1 MAKPRKTTP
10 KKASPK
16 RSSRVK
22 GGVSITLLIRLFTVF
37 FALLGCVAAAGFWL
51 LTKPLAQ
58 NKPLIDAHVTQGLS
72 ARGIAEELNTQGLD
86 INPGLFAI
94 ATRISGSAS
103 SLKAGRYELPK
114 DISILG
120 LIEFLSQGKGV
131 LSSITLVEGFTSAQF
146 IAQLKQRSDL
156 VDDLVPLTTDAKTDA
171 KVPDSL
177 LSSQQSLQLSSQ
189 LGKQFG
195 LEGGHLEGWLYP
207 DTYRYAPGSK
217 ISDLL
222 KRAVRLQT
230 DELNKAWAQRNPN
243 TPLKSPYEA
252 LVMASIVEKETG
264 KAADRP
270 KVSSVFN
277 NRLKVGMM
285 LQTDPTV
292 IYGVGAAFDGNL
304 TRRHLQTDTPYN
316 SYTRTGLPPTPIAN
330 PSKASLYAA
339 VRPEETPYYYFVAK
353 GDGGSYFSK
362 NLNEHNQAVRKYQL
376 GR

>member
-1 MAKPRKTTP
+1 MAKP
-10 KKASPK
+10 KKPASKRNPVK
-16 RSSRVK
+16 RSGIARGKISAY
-22 GGVSITLLIRLFTVF
+22 LLVRLFTVI
-37 FALLGCVAAAGFWL
+37 FALVGCLAAFGFWSV
-51 LTKPLAQ
+51 TKPLPQ
-58 NKPLIDAHVTQGLS
+58 SKPLIDAHVTQGLS
-72 ARGIAEELNTQGLD
+72 ARGIAEELSSQGLD
-86 INPGLFAI
+86 VNPSLFAI
-94 ATRISGSAS
+94 AARLSGSAS

-120 LIEFLSQGKGV
+120 LIDFLSQGKGV
-131 LSSITLVEGFTSAQF
+131 LSSITLVEGLTSAQF
-146 IAQLKQRSDL
+146 IAQLRQRADL
-156 VDDLVPLTTDAKTDA
+156 VDDLPADPAAKKEGAENLVDN
-171 KVPDSL
+171 
-177 LSSQQSLQLSSQ
+177 QLVKQ
-189 LGKQFG
+189 LGLELG

-222 KRAVRLQT
+222 KRAVRLQA
-230 DELNKAWAQRNPN
+230 DELNKAWSQRDPSS
-243 TPLKSPYEA
+243 PLKSPYEA
-252 LVMASIVEKETG
+252 LIMASIVEKETG
-264 KAADRP
+264 KASDRP

-292 IYGVGAAFDGNL
+292 IYGVGPAFDGNL

>member
-1 MAKPRKTTP
+1 M
-10 KKASPK
+10 
-16 RSSRVK
+16 
-22 GGVSITLLIRLFTVF
+22 LIRLFTAA
-37 FALLGCVAAAGFWL
+37 FALLGCLLAAGFWL
-51 LTKPLAQ
+51 LTKPIPQDTSQA
-58 NKPLIDAHVTQGLS
+58 KPRLDAHVTQGLG
-72 ARGIAEELNTQGLD
+72 ARGIAEELNTQGLGV
-86 INPGLFAI
+86 NPDLFAL
-94 ATRISGSAS
+94 AARLSGAAS

-114 DISILG
+114 DISTLE
-120 LIEFLSQGKGV
+120 LVDFLSQGKGV

-146 IAQLKQRSDL
+146 IAQLKQRPDL
-156 VDDLVPLTTDAKTDA
+156 IDDLVSNPALEAKGVD
-171 KVPDSL
+171 L
-177 LSSQQSLQLSSQ
+177 SQQIGRQL
-189 LGKQFG
+189 G
-195 LEGGHLEGWLYP
+195 LEGGHLEGWLFP
-207 DTYRYAPGSK
+207 DTYRYAPGSQ
-217 ISDLL
+217 ISDLI

-230 DELNKAWAQRNPN
+230 EELNKAWSQRDPN
-243 TPLKSPYEA
+243 TPLKTPYQA

-264 KAADRP
+264 KASDRP

-339 VRPEETPYYYFVAK
+339 VRPEETPYYYFVAQ

>member
-1 MAKPRKTTP
+1 MAKPRKTAP
-10 KKASPK
+10 KKNSSK
-16 RSSRVK
+16 RSSTAR
-22 GGVSITLLIRLFTVF
+22 GRISFAFLIRLFTVG

-51 LTKPLAQ
+51 VTKPLIQ
-58 NKPLIDAHVTQGLS
+58 TKPLIDAHVTQGLS
-72 ARGIAEELNTQGLD
+72 ARGIAEELNSQGLE
-86 INPGLFAI
+86 INSSLFAI
-94 ATRISGSAS
+94 AARLSGAAS

-146 IAQLKQRSDL
+146 IAQLRQRPDL
-156 VDDLVPLTTDAKTDA
+156 VDDLEGGSATKGPSEKTESTD
-171 KVPDSL
+171 L
-177 LSSQQSLQLSSQ
+177 NRQ
-189 LGKQFG
+189 LGKQLG

-207 DTYRYAPGSK
+207 DTYLYAPGSK
-217 ISDLL
+217 ISDLI

-230 DELNKAWAQRNPN
+230 EELNKAWSQRDPN
-243 TPLKSPYEA
+243 TPLKTPYEA

-264 KAADRP
+264 KASDRP

-292 IYGVGAAFDGNL
+292 IYGVGPTFDGNL

>member
-1 MAKPRKTTP
+1 MAKPHKPAP
-10 KKASPK
+10 KKNNGK
-16 RSSRVK
+16 RRNATRGKISSN
-22 GGVSITLLIRLFTVF
+22 LLLRLFTVT
-37 FALLGCVAAAGFWL
+37 FALIGCLAATGFWF
-51 LTKPLAQ
+51 LTKPLTQ
-58 NKPLIDAHVTQGLS
+58 TKPLIDAHVTQGLS
-72 ARGIAEELNTQGLD
+72 ARGIAEELTVQGLKV
-86 INPGLFAI
+86 NPDLFAL
-94 ATRISGSAS
+94 AARFSGAAS

-114 DISILG
+114 DISILE
-120 LIEFLSQGKGV
+120 LIDFLSQGKGV
-131 LSSITLVEGFTSAQF
+131 LSTITLVEGFTSAQF
-146 IAQLKQRSDL
+146 VAQLRQRTDL
-156 VDDLVPLTTDAKTDA
+156 VDDLPTTPSARPEDLNA
-171 KVPDSL
+171 L
-177 LSSQQSLQLSSQ
+177 
-189 LGKQFG
+189 LGKHLG
-195 LEGGHLEGWLYP
+195 VEGGNLEGWLYP
-207 DTYRYAPGSK
+207 ETYRYAPGSK
-217 ISDLL
+217 VSDLL
-222 KRAVRLQT
+222 KRAARLQKE
-230 DELNKAWAQRNPN
+230 ELDKAWSQRDPSS
-243 TPLKSPYEA
+243 PLKTPYEA
-252 LVMASIVEKETG
+252 LIMASIVEKETG

-292 IYGVGAAFDGNL
+292 IYGVGSAFDGNL